1 MSCQPCCVQVF
12 ERASGARISSNK
24 NSGSSSGGRGLSAWR
39 GQRITVSEKRPD
51 GASRSAILPI
61 TNLSQSGRRIG
72 AYIKIPLG
80 IRNANA
86 LLLKQ
91 PPDLVEDLALHV
103 MDAIL
108 GVLDPESQLELDR
121 GLAKGHDQGVWGR
134 HRQDALRIACRLAHQ
149 GERLVEVGIV
159 RDADRHF
166 KSDSI

>member
-1 MSCQPCCVQVF
+1 M
-12 ERASGARISSNK
+12 ARPAHH
-24 NSGSSSGGRGLSAWR
+24 GVG
-39 GQRITVSEKRPD
+39 KRPD

-61 TNLSQSGRRIG
+61 TNLSKSGRRIG

-134 HRQDALRIACRLAHQ
+134 HRQDALRI
-149 GERLVEVGIV
+149 
-159 RDADRHF
+159 
-166 KSDSI
+166 